1 MQPQRIACKGWTPL
15 LYLCHYAQSTSQPCK
30 TLKQSRAQL
39 ALTRPNSTPGARSDA
54 SMHILTPARRRALIN
69 QQELVGGLIEGGGLS
84 IVIISGLD
92 LIGIESPYPAILIMA
107 MLSLNLAEMNGSRW
121 TGQCWRW
128 DTRPGFVQG
137 EAHVSRL
144 LDAASMCALLLSL
157 PS

>member
-92 LIGIESPYPAILIMA
+92 LIGIESTLPRDFDNGRAEPKSGGTEWIMMDRAVLA
-107 MLSLNLAEMNGSRW
+107 MGY
-121 TGQCWRW
+121 
-128 DTRPGFVQG
+128 
-137 EAHVSRL
+137 EAWIR
-144 LDAASMCALLLSL
+144 AR
-157 PS
+157 